1 MARLLFRLARYSAEH
16 KWRVIAFWLALM
28 VAFTVVLS
36 TGTKTAEGDLE
47 ISGSDSANA
56 QKVLERA
63 FPSDENVNDEDLS
76 FVFQVANG
84 SVHDAEASA
93 AIASAISAA
102 SQVEHV
108 IDVSNPLDEGAISPD
123 GTTAVA
129 TITFE
134 NLNDDAKVLEAAEEA
149 IGAIA
154 EQSGNDQLDVIV
166 GGKLVE
172 DEGPSLLGPTE
183 LAGAAIAFLVL
194 IITFGSLRT
203 AGANMFVALFGV
215 ILGLFGV
222 MAYSAFTPIE
232 DSTPIL
238 AAMLGLAVGIDYS
251 LFILSRFRDEL
262 RNGRPVDEAIPMA
275 VGTAGSA
282 VIFAGATV
290 IIALVGL
297 AVVQIPFITEMG
309 LGAAFSVAMAVLLS
323 LTLLP
328 VLMKFLGYRALPR
341 KERAVA
347 AGLRPRVVV
356 EEQIGRLSVSERW
369 ASRITRRPKVAL
381 VVGVGA
387 LLTIA
392 IPYLSMDTALNVPG
406 GTDPKSAERR
416 AYNLV
421 AEKFGDGYQSP
432 LIVLVESDNSGS
444 DAATIAGEVSGFTN
458 VASVSP
464 AQESADGSAA
474 IIRVTP
480 SEGPNEQSTKDLV
493 HHIRDASYSVDGAR
507 VAVTGSTA
515 VDIDVDESLASALI
529 VYIALI
535 VVLAMLLLIVLFRS
549 ILVPVIASLG
559 FLLSLGGGF
568 GVMIALFQ
576 WGWFGSLTGVKEGQP
591 ILSLLP
597 IIIVGILFGLAMDYQ
612 VFLVSRIHEA
622 HVRGLSP
629 QEAIRFG
636 FSRASSIV
644 AAAAVIMAAVF
655 FGFGLSG
662 STLIASLAI
671 ALASGVLFDAFIV
684 RMLITPAALM
694 LLGHHAWWVPRWLDR
709 IMPHIDTEGRT
720 LETAHIETPV
730 DAQPVYA
737 GSPH

>member
-1 MARLLFRLARYSAEH
+1 MARLLYRLAAYSAGH
-16 KWRVIAFWLALM
+16 KWRIIAGWLALM
-28 VAFTVVLS
+28 VAFTAILS

-63 FPSDENVNDEDLS
+63 FPSDENVNEEDLS
-76 FVFQVANG
+76 FIFQVADG
-84 SVHDAEASA
+84 SVYDAGASA
-93 AIASAISAA
+93 AITNAINAA

-108 IDVSNPLDEGAISPD
+108 IAVSNPLADGAVSPD
-123 GTTAVA
+123 GTTAIA

-134 NLNDDAKVLEAAEEA
+134 DLNDDTKVLEAAEEA

-154 EQSGNDQLDVIV
+154 GQSGSDQLDVIV

-172 DEGPSLLGPTE
+172 EEGPSLLGPTE

-203 AGANMFVALFGV
+203 AGANMFTALFGV

-262 RNGRPVDEAIPMA
+262 RSGRSVDEAIPMA

-297 AVVQIPFITEMG
+297 AVVQISFITEMG
-309 LGAAFSVAMAVLLS
+309 LGAAFAVAMAVLLA

-328 VLMKFLGYRALPR
+328 VLMKLLGYRALPR
-341 KERAVA
+341 NERAIA
-347 AGLRPRVVV
+347 AGLRPRVVTD
-356 EEQIGRLSVSERW
+356 ERIGRLSISERW
-369 ASRITRRPKVAL
+369 ARRITDRPKVAL
-381 VVGVGA
+381 IAGVAG

-406 GTDPKSAERR
+406 GTDPKSEERH

-432 LIVLVESDNSGS
+432 LIVLVESDNPGS
-444 DAATIAGEVSGFTN
+444 DAATIAGEIAGFAN

-474 IIRVTP
+474 ILQVTP
-480 SEGPNEQSTKDLV
+480 SAGPNDQSTKDLV
-493 HHIRDASYSVDGAR
+493 HDIRDATYSVDGAR

-576 WGWFGSLTGVKEGQP
+576 WGWFGELTGVKEGQP

-597 IIIVGILFGLAMDYQ
+597 IIVVGILFGLAMDYQ

-644 AAAAVIMAAVF
+644 TAAAVIMAAVF

-684 RMLITPAALM
+684 RMVITPAALM
-694 LLGHHAWWVPRWLDR
+694 LLGHRAWWVPGWLDR
-709 IMPHIDTEGRT
+709 VMPHIDTEGRT
-720 LETAHIETPV
+720 LERARVTPEPAYV
-730 DAQPVYA
+730 VA
-737 GSPH
+737 GAGAED

>member
-1 MARLLFRLARYSAEH
+1 MARLLYRLAAYSAGH
-16 KWRVIAFWLALM
+16 KWRIAAAWLALL
-28 VAFTVVLS
+28 VAFTVILS
-36 TGTKTAEGDLE
+36 GGTKTAESEFSIPGT
-47 ISGSDSANA
+47 DSAKA

-63 FPSDENVNDEDLS
+63 FPQAGGLNDEDLS
-76 FVFQVANG
+76 FIFQVPNG
-84 SVHDAEASA
+84 SVYDADASA
-93 AIASAISAA
+93 AIANAISAA

-108 IDVSNPLDEGAISPD
+108 VDVSDPIAEGAVSPD

-134 NLNDDAKVLEAAEEA
+134 DLHNKEEVQKAAEEA
-149 IGAIA
+149 VGAIA
-154 EQSGNDQLDVIV
+154 AQTQSDQVEVIA
-166 GGKLVE
+166 GGKLFE
-172 DEGPSLLGPTE
+172 EGGPELLGPTE

-203 AGANMFVALFGV
+203 AGANMFTALFGV
-215 ILGLFGV
+215 AVGLFGV
-222 MAYSAFTPIE
+222 MAYSSFTAIE

-238 AAMLGLAVGIDYS
+238 AVMLGLAVGIDYS

-262 RNGRPVDEAIPMA
+262 RNGRSVDEAIPMA

-297 AVVQIPFITEMG
+297 VVVQISFITEMG
-309 LGAAFSVAMAVLLS
+309 IAAAFAVAIAVMIS

-328 VLMKFLGYRALPR
+328 VLLKLLGYRALPR
-341 KERAVA
+341 RERVVA
-347 AGLRPRVVV
+347 AGLRPRQ
-356 EEQIGRLSVSERW
+356 EPDERIGRLSISERW
-369 ASRITRRPKVAL
+369 ASRITRRPKAAL
-381 VVGVGA
+381 IVGIAA
-387 LLTIA
+387 LLTVA

-406 GTDPKSAERR
+406 GNDPKSAERQ
-416 AYNLV
+416 AYNLI
-421 AEKFGDGYQSP
+421 ADKFGAGFQSP
-432 LIVLVESDNSGS
+432 LIVLVESADPGT
-444 DAATIAGEVSGFTN
+444 DAATIAAEIAGFAD

-464 AQESADGSAA
+464 AQVSADNSAA
-474 IIRVTP
+474 ILQVTP
-480 SEGPNEQSTKDLV
+480 REGPNESSTEDLV
-493 HHIRDASYSVDGAR
+493 HHIRDASYSTGDAQVS
-507 VAVTGSTA
+507 VTGSTA
-515 VDIDVDESLASALI
+515 VDIDTDESLASALI
-529 VYIALI
+529 LYVGLI

-576 WGWFGSLTGVKEGQP
+576 WGWFGGLTGVKEGQP

-644 AAAAVIMAAVF
+644 AAAAVIMASVF

-662 STLIASLAI
+662 STLVASLAI

-684 RMLITPAALM
+684 RMVITPAALM
-694 LLGHHAWWVPRWLDR
+694 LLGHRAWWVPRWLDR

-720 LETAHIETPV
+720 LERATVNPQRERELVLV
-730 DAQPVYA
+730 D
-737 GSPH
+737 